1 MWQCSC
7 GKGCRT
13 ALECLSNVKPK
24 KALTLDKE
32 LESNIK
38 SNIKSNVKSNVRQS
52 RSESRGFDKKEY
64 QKFYMRR
71 KRLFKAA
78 ERLTAERL
86 TAERIGVVTFGNCIH
101 YPGGPKRSAQLSQAK
116 KGI

>member
-32 LESNIK
+32 LESN
-38 SNIKSNVKSNVRQS
+38 VKSNVRQS
-52 RSESRGFDKKEY
+52 RSESRGFDKKKF

-71 KRLFKAA
+71 KRLFEAA
-78 ERLTAERL
+78 KRLTAQL
-86 TAERIGVVTFGNCIH
+86 QAERMGVV
-101 YPGGPKRSAQLSQAK
+101 
-116 KGI
+116 

>member
-32 LESNIK
+32 LECL
-38 SNIKSNVKSNVRQS
+38 SNVKSNVRQS
-52 RSESRGFDKKEY
+52 RGFDKKEF

-71 KRLFKAA
+71 KRLFEAA
-78 ERLTAERL
+78 KRLTAKRM
-86 TAERIGVVTFGNCIH
+86 GVV
-101 YPGGPKRSAQLSQAK
+101 
-116 KGI
+116 

>member
-13 ALECLSNVKPK
+13 ALECLSKDKALECLSNVKPK

-32 LESNIK
+32 LESN
-38 SNIKSNVKSNVRQS
+38 VKSNVRQS
-52 RSESRGFDKKEY
+52 RRFDKKEF

-71 KRLFKAA
+71 KRLFEAA
-78 ERLTAERL
+78 KRM
-86 TAERIGVVTFGNCIH
+86 GVV
-101 YPGGPKRSAQLSQAK
+101 
-116 KGI
+116 

>member
-13 ALECLSNVKPK
+13 ALECLSKDKELESNVKPK

-38 SNIKSNVKSNVRQS
+38 SNIKSNVRQS

-71 KRLFKAA
+71 KRLFEAA

-86 TAERIGVVTFGNCIH
+86 AAERMGVV
-101 YPGGPKRSAQLSQAK
+101 
-116 KGI
+116 

>member
-32 LESNIK
+32 LESN
-38 SNIKSNVKSNVRQS
+38 VKSNVRQS
-52 RSESRGFDKKEY
+52 RGFDKKEF

-71 KRLFKAA
+71 KRLFEAA

-86 TAERIGVVTFGNCIH
+86 AAKRMGVV
-101 YPGGPKRSAQLSQAK
+101 
-116 KGI
+116 

>member
-32 LESNIK
+32 LECL
-38 SNIKSNVKSNVRQS
+38 SNVKSNVRQS
-52 RSESRGFDKKEY
+52 RSESRGFDKKEF

-71 KRLFKAA
+71 KRLFEAA
-78 ERLTAERL
+78 KCLTAKRV
-86 TAERIGVVTFGNCIH
+86 AKRVAKRMGVV
-101 YPGGPKRSAQLSQAK
+101 
-116 KGI
+116 

>member
-1 MWQCSC
+1 MWQCNC
-7 GKGCRT
+7 GRGCRT

-24 KALTLDKE
+24 KALVLDKE
-32 LESNIK
+32 LESNI
-38 SNIKSNVKSNVRQS
+38 KSNVRQS

-71 KRLFKAA
+71 KRLFEA
-78 ERLTAERL
+78 AERL
-86 TAERIGVVTFGNCIH
+86 TAERIGVVTYCIH
-101 YPGGPKRSAQLSQAK
+101 YPGGPKRPAQAK

>member
-38 SNIKSNVKSNVRQS
+38 SNVRQS
-52 RSESRGFDKKEY
+52 RRFDKKEF

-71 KRLFKAA
+71 KRLFEAA
-78 ERLTAERL
+78 KRLTAKRM
-86 TAERIGVVTFGNCIH
+86 GVV
-101 YPGGPKRSAQLSQAK
+101 
-116 KGI
+116 

>member
-24 KALTLDKE
+24 KALALDKE
-32 LESNIK
+32 LESNI
-38 SNIKSNVKSNVRQS
+38 KSNVRQS

-71 KRLFKAA
+71 KRLFEAAKRMA

-86 TAERIGVVTFGNCIH
+86 TAERLTAKQMGVV
-101 YPGGPKRSAQLSQAK
+101 
-116 KGI
+116 

>member
-38 SNIKSNVKSNVRQS
+38 SNVKSNVRQS
-52 RSESRGFDKKEY
+52 RGFAKKEF

-71 KRLFKAA
+71 KRLFEAAKQAA
-78 ERLTAERL
+78 ERM
-86 TAERIGVVTFGNCIH
+86 GVV
-101 YPGGPKRSAQLSQAK
+101 
-116 KGI
+116 

>member
-24 KALTLDKE
+24 KALALDKE

-38 SNIKSNVKSNVRQS
+38 SNVRQS
-52 RSESRGFDKKEY
+52 RSESRSESRGFGRSETGPG
-64 QKFYMRR
+64 QRGRGGM
-71 KRLFKAA
+71 
-78 ERLTAERL
+78 
-86 TAERIGVVTFGNCIH
+86 C
-101 YPGGPKRSAQLSQAK
+101 PGG
-116 KGI
+116 

>member
-13 ALECLSNVKPK
+13 ALECLSKDKELECLSNVKPK

-32 LESNIK
+32 LESN
-38 SNIKSNVKSNVRQS
+38 VKSNVRQS
-52 RSESRGFDKKEY
+52 RSESRGFDKKEF

-71 KRLFKAA
+71 KRLFEAA
-78 ERLTAERL
+78 KRM
-86 TAERIGVVTFGNCIH
+86 GVV
-101 YPGGPKRSAQLSQAK
+101 
-116 KGI
+116 

>member
-24 KALTLDKE
+24 KALVLDKE
-32 LESNIK
+32 LESNI
-38 SNIKSNVKSNVRQS
+38 KSNVRQS
-52 RSESRGFDKKEY
+52 RSESRGFDKKEF

-71 KRLFKAA
+71 KRLFEAA
-78 ERLTAERL
+78 KRLTAQL
-86 TAERIGVVTFGNCIH
+86 QAERMGVV
-101 YPGGPKRSAQLSQAK
+101 
-116 KGI
+116 

>member
-24 KALTLDKE
+24 KALTLD
-32 LESNIK
+32 SN
-38 SNIKSNVKSNVRQS
+38 SLSNVKSNVRQS
-52 RSESRGFDKKEY
+52 RSESRGFDKKEF

-71 KRLFKAA
+71 KRLFEAA
-78 ERLTAERL
+78 KRLTA
-86 TAERIGVVTFGNCIH
+86 
-101 YPGGPKRSAQLSQAK
+101 QLQAK
-116 KGI
+116 RMEKSYINQRVD

>member
-13 ALECLSNVKPK
+13 ALECLSK
-24 KALTLDKE
+24 DKE
-32 LESNIK
+32 LE

-52 RSESRGFDKKEY
+52 RSESRGFDKKEF

-71 KRLFKAA
+71 KRLFEAA
-78 ERLTAERL
+78 KRLAAKRM
-86 TAERIGVVTFGNCIH
+86 GVV
-101 YPGGPKRSAQLSQAK
+101 
-116 KGI
+116 

>member
-24 KALTLDKE
+24 KALVLDKE
-32 LESNIK
+32 LE

-52 RSESRGFDKKEY
+52 RSESRGFDKKEF

-71 KRLFKAA
+71 KRLFEAA
-78 ERLTAERL
+78 KRLTAKRM
-86 TAERIGVVTFGNCIH
+86 GVV
-101 YPGGPKRSAQLSQAK
+101 
-116 KGI
+116 

>member
-13 ALECLSNVKPK
+13 ALECLSNVMPK

-32 LESNIK
+32 LESN
-38 SNIKSNVKSNVRQS
+38 VRLNVRQS
-52 RSESRGFDKKEY
+52 RSESRGFDKKGF

-71 KRLFKAA
+71 KRLFEAA
-78 ERLTAERL
+78 ERLAAKRM
-86 TAERIGVVTFGNCIH
+86 GVV
-101 YPGGPKRSAQLSQAK
+101 
-116 KGI
+116 

>member
-13 ALECLSNVKPK
+13 ALECLSKDKELECLSNVKPK

-32 LESNIK
+32 LESNVK
-38 SNIKSNVKSNVRQS
+38 SNIKSNVKSNVRQ
-52 RSESRGFDKKEY
+52 SRGFDKKEY

-71 KRLFKAA
+71 KRLFEAA
-78 ERLTAERL
+78 KRVAKLQANRM
-86 TAERIGVVTFGNCIH
+86 AKRMGVV
-101 YPGGPKRSAQLSQAK
+101 
-116 KGI
+116 

>member
-38 SNIKSNVKSNVRQS
+38 SNVRQ
-52 RSESRGFDKKEY
+52 SRGFDKKEF

-71 KRLFKAA
+71 KRLFEAA
-78 ERLTAERL
+78 ERLTAKRM
-86 TAERIGVVTFGNCIH
+86 GVV
-101 YPGGPKRSAQLSQAK
+101 
-116 KGI
+116 

>member
-38 SNIKSNVKSNVRQS
+38 SNV
-52 RSESRGFDKKEY
+52 SESCGFDKKEY

-71 KRLFKAA
+71 KRLFEA
-78 ERLTAERL
+78 AERL

>member
-13 ALECLSNVKPK
+13 ALECLSKDKELESNIKSNVKPK

-32 LESNIK
+32 LE

-52 RSESRGFDKKEY
+52 RSESRGFDKKEF

-71 KRLFKAA
+71 KRLFEAA
-78 ERLTAERL
+78 KRM
-86 TAERIGVVTFGNCIH
+86 GVV
-101 YPGGPKRSAQLSQAK
+101 
-116 KGI
+116 

>member
-32 LESNIK
+32 LESN
-38 SNIKSNVKSNVRQS
+38 VKSNVRQS
-52 RSESRGFDKKEY
+52 RGFDKKEF

-71 KRLFKAA
+71 KRLFEAA
-78 ERLTAERL
+78 KRM
-86 TAERIGVVTFGNCIH
+86 GVV
-101 YPGGPKRSAQLSQAK
+101 
-116 KGI
+116 

>member
-38 SNIKSNVKSNVRQS
+38 SNVKSNVRQ
-52 RSESRGFDKKEY
+52 SRGFDKKEY

-71 KRLFKAA
+71 KRLFEAA
-78 ERLTAERL
+78 KRM
-86 TAERIGVVTFGNCIH
+86 GVV
-101 YPGGPKRSAQLSQAK
+101 
-116 KGI
+116 

>member
-38 SNIKSNVKSNVRQS
+38 SNVKSNVRQS
-52 RSESRGFDKKEY
+52 RGFDKKEF

-71 KRLFKAA
+71 KRLFEAA
-78 ERLTAERL
+78 KRLTAKRM
-86 TAERIGVVTFGNCIH
+86 GVV
-101 YPGGPKRSAQLSQAK
+101 
-116 KGI
+116 